1 VGEQPAPRGV
11 IHDIGYRPYEGPRLD
26 RGPIRRALAVQGL
39 GHCFGFGRSGRSRI
53 VPVTLVVV
61 MTLPAFVVVGALV
74 LSGADPLIPPTR
86 YAYSLQ
92 LVVALFLAAQ
102 APQMFS
108 RDLRYR
114 AIVLYLSRPLTR
126 MDYVVARLLALG
138 GAVLVFVLIP
148 VVLIAVGGLLAG
160 RDYVDVLTELGQAA
174 VGALLLA
181 VLLAAVG
188 GLIAALTP
196 RRGFAV
202 AAIIAV
208 VLISSTAVTIVREI
222 IRSEGS
228 PDSLGLDYISLASPF
243 GLAEQVQAVVA
254 RAPDPLPV
262 TPALTHVGTYAVLVA
277 GCVWLLRVRYE
288 RAGRS

>member
-1 VGEQPAPRGV
+1 MAEQPAPRGV

-26 RGPIRRALAVQGL
+26 RGPIRRALALQGL
-39 GHCFGFGRSGRSRI
+39 AHCFGFGRSGRSRI

-74 LSGADPLIPPTR
+74 LSGGDPLIPPTR

-92 LVVALFLAAQ
+92 LLVTLFLAAQ

-114 AIVLYLSRPLTR
+114 AIVLYLARPLTR
-126 MDYVVARLLALG
+126 LDYVLARLLALLG
-138 GAVLVFVLIP
+138 GLFAFVLIP
-148 VVLIAVGGLLAG
+148 LVLIAFGGLLAG
-160 RDYVDVLTELGQAA
+160 RDGVDVLTELGQAA

-181 VLLAAVG
+181 VLLASVG
-188 GLIAALTP
+188 GLVAALTP

-208 VLISSTAVTIVREI
+208 VLISSTAVTIVREV

-228 PDSLGLDYISLASPF
+228 PGSAALDYISLASPF
-243 GLAEQVQAVVA
+243 GLTEQVQAVVA
-254 RAPDPLPV
+254 RSPDPLALV
-262 TPALTHVGTYAVLVA
+262 PALAHVGTYAVVVA
-277 GCVWLLRVRYE
+277 ACVWLLRVRYE